1 MRKEMSLLHIKLS
14 SIENKLNI
22 AITGLKL
29 LISDGSDTF
38 GIAQKTLDELEKPKN
53 NLKKNRELF
62 LKIILW

>member
-1 MRKEMSLLHIKLS
+1 MNEDLMRKEMSLLHIKLS

-38 GIAQKTLDELEKPKN
+38 GIAQKTLDELEKPQEQSEK
-53 NLKKNRELF
+53 E
-62 LKIILW
+62 